1 MEAAPMRA
9 SCRLQSAGA
18 LLALLLCAS
27 ITTDAALAPDRE
39 PASDSLAGQLLVAA
53 PELADPNFEGTVV
66 YLVLHDRA
74 GAMGLVINRLLGAGP
89 LDRVL
94 EGLGLAPERP
104 SEVELRVH
112 YGGPVEPARA
122 LVLHSP
128 DWRGPDT
135 LAVSDLAALTP
146 SPGILEDIAAG
157 RGPKQSLFA
166 LGYAGWAPGQLESEL
181 AAGAWHVVEA
191 DAALLFDEQTE
202 TKWQRAFDR
211 RGVEL

>member
-1 MEAAPMRA
+1 MTA
-9 SCRLQSAGA
+9 SSRLRCVGA
-18 LLALLLCAS
+18 LFALLTCAS
-27 ITTDAALAPDRE
+27 VTTDAALAPGPE
-39 PASDSLAGQLLVAA
+39 PAEGSLAGQLLVAA

-66 YLVLHDRA
+66 YLVQHDRA
-74 GAMGLVINRLLGAGP
+74 GAMGLVINRVLGKGP

-122 LVLHSP
+122 SVLHSP

-135 LAVSDLAALTP
+135 VAVSDLAALTP

-166 LGYAGWAPGQLESEL
+166 LGYAGWAPAQLEAEL
-181 AAGAWHVVEA
+181 AAGAWFVVEP
-191 DAALLFDEQTE
+191 DAALLFDEQSE